1 MDQAIASPL
10 VAWANFY
17 VIVGSSAG
25 ALTGLQFVVIALIA
39 DLENRTTPLTIA
51 AFGTPTILHFCA
63 VLLVAALISA
73 PWPGLTGPA
82 LGLALSGIAGIV
94 YSAIVIRRARR
105 QTAYRPVLEDWVWH
119 SVLPLLAYGALFAS
133 GVLLSR
139 QTQISLALVGTAS
152 LLLVFVGIHNAW
164 DAVIYITIERRNRS
178 GPDAEKST
186 NPRRR

>member
-1 MDQAIASPL
+1 VDQAIASPL
-10 VAWANFY
+10 AAWENFY

-25 ALTGLQFVVIALIA
+25 ALTGLQFVVIAIIA
-39 DLENRTTPLTIA
+39 DLENRSATPLTIA

-82 LGLALSGIAGIV
+82 VSLTLSGIAGIV

-105 QTAYRPVLEDWVWH
+105 QTEYRPVLEDWIWH
-119 SVLPLLAYGALFAS
+119 SVLPMLAYGILIAS

-139 QTQISLALVGTAS
+139 QTQISLALVGVAS

-164 DAVIYITIERRNRS
+164 DAVIFITIDRPRQRPET
-178 GPDAEKST
+178 EKPK
-186 NPRRR
+186 NPR